1 VRNISSTQPNYMNNN
16 YPQVFVDHVTIHIQ
30 LIHATKVILHG
41 GMMFFMSQHLNEE
54 EYVNSKKIKD
64 Q

>member
-1 VRNISSTQPNYMNNN
+1 MNNN